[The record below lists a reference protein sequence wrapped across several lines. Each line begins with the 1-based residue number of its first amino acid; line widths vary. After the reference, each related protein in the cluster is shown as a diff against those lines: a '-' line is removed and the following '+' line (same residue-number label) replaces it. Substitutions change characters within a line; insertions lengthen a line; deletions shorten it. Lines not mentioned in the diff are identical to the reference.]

1 MMAVESPE
9 PSSPEAP
16 KTPEVRVPDGET
28 PPRCP
33 YCARPFRTERLR
45 ALHLGDVHAED
56 CTADQ
61 REEYDEAREAERE
74 DLFIFHL
81 KVVAGLVAVY
91 AVLLLSYMA
100 VSAMQTPG

>member
-1 MMAVESPE
+1 MAVESSE
-9 PSSPEAP
+9 SSSPEAP
-16 KTPEVRVPDGET
+16 KPPEVRVPDGET

-45 ALHLGDVHAED
+45 ALHLGDVHAEE
-56 CTADQ
+56 CTPDQ
-61 REEYDEAREAERE
+61 HDEYDEAREAERE

-81 KVVAGLVAVY
+81 KVVACLVAVY
-91 AVLLLSYMA
+91 AFLLLSYMA